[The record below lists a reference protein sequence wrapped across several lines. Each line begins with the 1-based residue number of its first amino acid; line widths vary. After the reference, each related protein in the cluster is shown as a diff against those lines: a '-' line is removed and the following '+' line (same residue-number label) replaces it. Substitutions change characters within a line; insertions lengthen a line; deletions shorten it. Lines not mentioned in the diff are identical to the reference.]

1 MPRTGRPRK
10 SKIEQQTMIAR
21 VYLNEK
27 TFEEFLQIA
36 AERNIS
42 LSALFKLALYEY
54 KKREESEH
62 QQDSNV
68 AA

>member
-10 SKIEQQTMIAR
+10 SKIEQQTVIAR
-21 VYLNEK
+21 VYLNEQ
-27 TFEEFLQIA
+27 THEEVLKIA
-36 AERNIS
+36 AERNLS

-54 KKREESEH
+54 KKREESER
-62 QQDSNV
+62 QQDTNV